1 MTNNYKNEIYFPVAK
16 EIYEVV
22 DSKSGETRKAI
33 SKYILIEITN
43 KRIVQMTPKELQ
55 GVLINGYDIRG
66 FRDILKTKNQQ
77 IILDSY
83 FKKIEQIQI
92 DKELGNKT
100 DNNAQNEKTE
110 YPWLVYRKDISDRKN
125 KYSLINRFKEEKE
138 VTQDELTSMLENGC
152 TIIGTRKS
160 STGNGWQVQSDI
172 ITTSGDDSI
181 KKAATMKTFPSM
193 AELEEQLERDKE
205 RGVWRDKE

>member
-22 DSKSGETRKAI
+22 DQKTGETRKAI
-33 SKYILIEITN
+33 SNYILIEITA
-43 KRIVQMTPKELQ
+43 KKIAQMTPKELQ
-55 GVLINGYDIRG
+55 GVLINGYDVRG

-83 FKKIEQIQI
+83 FKKIEQIQADIEI
-92 DKELGNKT
+92 DNQDNGDEQSET
-100 DNNAQNEKTE
+100 DK

-125 KYSLINRFKEEKE
+125 RYYLINRFKEEKE
-138 VTQDELTSMLENGC
+138 VNSDELTSMLENGC
-152 TIIGTRKS
+152 TVIGTRKS
-160 STGNGWQVQSDI
+160 STGNGWQVQPDI
-172 ITTSGDDSI
+172 ITTSGEDI
-181 KKAATMKTFPSM
+181 VKKTAAMKTFPSM

-205 RGVWRDKE
+205 RGVWRDE